1 MSSLMS
7 PIKMG
12 SFSLKRARA
21 YSQGE
26 ICPDEQC
33 PMASGDGLKAYHVR
47 TVEARRLHTPSR
59 WYLLDDQAQY
69 PLHAVISSGDLGI
82 THHVLYQPVAA
93 TSLVGDFVLHKKH
106 DIKDAELYHPDG
118 LYNT

>member
-1 MSSLMS
+1 MLQ
-7 PIKMG
+7 G
-12 SFSLKRARA
+12 GREELFSDQRGPFAAGDDL
-21 YSQGE
+21 
-26 ICPDEQC
+26 
-33 PMASGDGLKAYHVR
+33 ASHHIW
-47 TVEARRLHTPSR
+47 TVEARQLHAPS
-59 WYLLDDQAQY
+59 LGPVSDNQAQY
-69 PLHAVISSGDLGI
+69 PLHAVISSGYLGI